1 MRAPGAIMNPFS
13 FKEGK
18 TAPKLSPALEKV
30 AIWYRNQTHHQF
42 DHIQPLN
49 SEISTVIAKL

>member
-1 MRAPGAIMNPFS
+1 MNPFS

-30 AIWYRNQTHHQF
+30 ASWYRNQTHHQF